1 MSLILLFFRKIL
13 PLDSTSLKVSLTFKK
28 YIEFALK
35 DDTSKHFVL
44 QKELFS
50 RYKISLMPIEGS

>member
-1 MSLILLFFRKIL
+1 MSLILFFLRKIL
-13 PLDSTSLKVSLTFKK
+13 PLDNTSLKVSLTFKK

-35 DDTSKHFVL
+35 EDTNKHFVL